1 MGAWY
6 FQNDPAWAAVNTGVG
21 KLELESISCVKRN
34 LCAYTLHLEFHFIT
48 LHHVFSGWFP
58 SFSFKLF

>member
-21 KLELESISCVKRN
+21 KLELESISMSRGIS
-34 LCAYTLHLEFHFIT
+34 AYTLHLEFHFIT
-48 LHHVFSGWFP
+48 LPHVFSRWLP